1 AEITIKQ
8 AFVVPWKNDVRIFE
22 PFMKWGRERRK
33 SFVKNSFDEKLTKE
47 MLNRCYGKL
56 AQSLRPKR
64 SFDIQAGY
72 STQLPPS
79 TLTNPFFAA
88 WVTGSARALLGE
100 MLHSIPDDKVVVSVT
115 TDGFLTN

>member
-1 AEITIKQ
+1 
-8 AFVVPWKNDVRIFE
+8 
-22 PFMKWGRERRK
+22 
-33 SFVKNSFDEKLTKE
+33 
-47 MLNRCYGKL
+47 MLNSCYGKL

-88 WVTGSARALLGE
+88 YTTGLARALLE
-100 MLHSIPDDKVVVSVT
+100 MLHNIPDDKVVVSVT
-115 TDGFLTN
+115 TDGFLTNAELHEIDLKVLFVSGSESSTTV